1 MTRVSKGRIIL
12 KRIRLGVNIDHV
24 ATIREARKTT
34 EPDPVT
40 AAMLAEMGGADQITF
55 HLREDRRH
63 IQNRDA
69 RLISEMAQTRVNL
82 EMAASAEM
90 QEIALALHPDSVT
103 LVPERREEVTTEG
116 GLNLLRGAERFA
128 GVVKALR
135 EGGIKVAAFINPDLS
150 QIKESAK
157 LGFDAIE
164 IHTGEYANASG
175 AEAESTL
182 RAIKDAA
189 TSAVKYGLRVHAGHG
204 LTYHNIHP
212 VVRIPE
218 IEEFNIG
225 HSIISRAVFVG
236 IERAVREMVELLR
249 R

>member
-1 MTRVSKGRIIL
+1 MNRM
-12 KRIRLGVNIDHV
+12 RLGVNIDHV
-24 ATIREARKTT
+24 ATLREARKTT

-40 AAMLAEMGGADQITF
+40 AAMLAEMGGADQITL

-69 RLISEMAQTRVNL
+69 RIISEMAQTLVNL
-82 EMAASAEM
+82 EMAATVEM

-116 GLNLLRGAERFA
+116 GLDLVRGGEKFG
-128 GVVKALR
+128 GVVRALKD
-135 EGGIKVAAFINPDLS
+135 GGIRTAAFIGPDKG
-150 QIKESAK
+150 QIKEAAK

-164 IHTGEYANASG
+164 IHTGEYANAG
-175 AEAESTL
+175 AAEQN
-182 RAIKDAA
+182 AA
-189 TSAVKYGLRVHAGHG
+189 FSAVREGASAGRKYGLHVHAGHG
-204 LTYHNIHP
+204 LTYHNVH
-212 VVRIPE
+212 RIVEIRE
-218 IEEFNIG
+218 IEELNIG

-236 IERAVREMVELLR
+236 VEQAVREMIELIR